1 MLKYS
6 EIQGVRKTLKK
17 KLTVTILLFLIFS
30 DFLETFI
37 NFCFKKST
45 QNANTLEISNLA
57 GLTVFIKTVFLSP
70 YLWVAL
76 LVVFLTFVIWS
87 TILSKIDLSVAV
99 PIASFSYVLVPI
111 VSIIFLHEK
120 IGLLRW
126 AGILLILMGVIFVSL
141 STKEEGAV

>member
-6 EIQGVRKTLKK
+6 EIQEVRKTLKK
-17 KLTVTILLFLIFS
+17 KLTVTILLFLVFS

-37 NFCFKKST
+37 NFCFKKSA
-45 QNANTLEISNLA
+45 QNANTLEILNLT
-57 GLTVFIKTVFLSP
+57 GLIVFIKTVFLSP

-76 LVVFLTFVIWS
+76 LAVFLTFVIWS

-99 PIASFSYVLVPI
+99 PIASFSYILVPI
-111 VSIIFLHEK
+111 TSIIFLHEK

-126 AGILLILMGVIFVSL
+126 AGILLILTGVIFVSL
-141 STKEEGAV
+141 STKEEEAA